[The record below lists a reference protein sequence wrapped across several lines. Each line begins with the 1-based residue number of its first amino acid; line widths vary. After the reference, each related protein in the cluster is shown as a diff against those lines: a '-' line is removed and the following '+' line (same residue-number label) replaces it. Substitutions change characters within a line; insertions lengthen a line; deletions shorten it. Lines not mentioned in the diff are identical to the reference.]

1 MKTIG
6 LLPASGKA
14 SRMNGL
20 PKFAL
25 PCDEDNT
32 SLIERQ
38 VQQMSFYVDRIVIS
52 TTSKWYELIKS
63 FNLSKVDITIIEP
76 STMNDALIKMSE
88 QYKADKYIVGM
99 PDTYFKGENPYIKLS
114 KHIKN
119 NMISIA
125 CWPMHDELKG
135 KVGQVELVKNSIIGI
150 KEKVEDCDYPHMWG
164 AFALDSTVLNK
175 LNRFNMH
182 IGLDLEYLI
191 VDEISNMYAFEVDG
205 MYFDSGTIDGYRDLL
220 NSI

>member
-1 MKTIG
+1 VKTIG

-63 FNLSKVDITIIEP
+63 FDLNKVDIVVIEP
-76 STMNDALIKMSE
+76 STMNDALVKMSE
-88 QYKADKYIVGM
+88 QYKADNYIVGM

-114 KHIKN
+114 NSIKN

-125 CWPMHDELKG
+125 CWSMHDELKG
-135 KVGQVELVKNSIIGI
+135 KVGQVELVKNSIIDI
-150 KEKVEDCDYPHMWG
+150 KEKIEDCNYSHMWG
-164 AFALDSTVLNK
+164 AFALNNTILNN

-182 IGLDLEYLI
+182 IGVDLEYLI
-191 VDEISNMYAFEVDG
+191 VEQINNMYAFEVDG
-205 MYFDSGTIDGYRDLL
+205 RYFDAGTIDGYRDLL
-220 NSI
+220 NNI

>member
-14 SRMNGL
+14 SRINGL

-63 FNLSKVDITIIEP
+63 FDLNKVDI
-76 STMNDALIKMSE
+76 
-88 QYKADKYIVGM
+88 VGFFM
-99 PDTYFKGENPYIKLS
+99 Q
-114 KHIKN
+114 
-119 NMISIA
+119 
-125 CWPMHDELKG
+125 KG
-135 KVGQVELVKNSIIGI
+135 KLLKEELG
-150 KEKVEDCDYPHMWG
+150 
-164 AFALDSTVLNK
+164 
-175 LNRFNMH
+175 
-182 IGLDLEYLI
+182 LI
-191 VDEISNMYAFEVDG
+191 VVKDH
-205 MYFDSGTIDGYRDLL
+205 
-220 NSI
+220 NSFVAVKKNKIQQSLQLIQHEKIKGKKLIILEAK